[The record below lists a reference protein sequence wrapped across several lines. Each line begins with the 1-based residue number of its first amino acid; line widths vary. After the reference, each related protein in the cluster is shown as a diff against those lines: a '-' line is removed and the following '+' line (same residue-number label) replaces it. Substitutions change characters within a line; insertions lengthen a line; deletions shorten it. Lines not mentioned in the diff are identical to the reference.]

1 MSIYLIIIIFCANR
15 FNICF
20 QARSERDL
28 PYCKS
33 SSVCSVLHRRF
44 WGASPLL
51 ERFCR
56 CPGRLECPYL
66 WSQDT
71 LKDNQSM
78 QLNNRSQLKVNI
90 IRKLVTLLTQN
101 LNCNGLMWQ
110 KNYPFHPLTCKN
122 DNQGMKFENAQDC
135 FGWQF
140 CCWRKSAFQKLLRSH
155 SRAKNFVLAWQQNQY
170 CLLVGINLNT
180 HHEIRIEFEWS
191 CYKIRGLPVKSNF
204 ASQLYDGHEAE
215 GIRFKRWRSAPLWK
229 NEHFIKR
236 NSRRKSQCT
245 KNKNWAK
252 TLTWSAELLSYNF
265 FIKFLGRRLP
275 RMCVCASATPRTGAG
290 ISELNRVA

>member
-140 CCWRKSAFQKLLRSH
+140 CADIKLLGR
-155 SRAKNFVLAWQQNQY
+155 
-170 CLLVGINLNT
+170 C
-180 HHEIRIEFEWS
+180 
-191 CYKIRGLPVKSNF
+191 KSNQIALNVTTRHVPPDRLTQAPESVSTAATVACF
-204 ASQLYDGHEAE
+204 CPPWPSP
-215 GIRFKRWRSAPLWK
+215 RSWK
-229 NEHFIKR
+229 HSSTTSRGFMNGTTELT
-236 NSRRKSQCT
+236 NSYAC
-245 KNKNWAK
+245 AK
-252 TLTWSAELLSYNF
+252 VSGQGFE
-265 FIKFLGRRLP
+265 
-275 RMCVCASATPRTGAG
+275 
-290 ISELNRVA
+290 